1 MCGRSVLT
9 LKLSDY
15 EIVELI
21 RRHRWPSGVRCPY
34 CGSPRVCRNVKA
46 PRRPYLQRYICR
58 NCGKQFNDLTGT
70 PLAEARIPPSIV
82 LVILY
87 LYYKLGLSQ
96 SAAARKLGV
105 VRTTVIRALR
115 KFGKNPETWFR
126 IHEA

>member
-1 MCGRSVLT
+1 MRGRGVLT

-21 RRHRWPSGVRCPY
+21 RRHRWPSGVGCPY

-70 PLAEARIPPSIV
+70 PLADARIPPSTV
-82 LVILY
+82 LAILY

-96 SAAARKLGV
+96 SAVARELGV
-105 VRTTVIRALR
+105 ARTTVIRALR
-115 KFGKNPETWFR
+115 KFGKNLETWFHL
-126 IHEA
+126 IEA